1 MCESVFLNTGPWYTH
16 LSERTPRGSWYMKLF
31 RTNKVTVYDKG
42 CNLLDKVGSRIFSN
56 IFVGLKEEFAMSPS
70 IESIS
75 KYLVMV
81 NVEVQ
86 LNYK

>member
-1 MCESVFLNTGPWYTH
+1 MLAINC
-16 LSERTPRGSWYMKLF
+16 
-31 RTNKVTVYDKG
+31 DIG
-42 CNLLDKVGSRIFSN
+42 CILVDRIGFQCLYNFSN

-70 IESIS
+70 IESTS
-75 KYLVMV
+75 KYFVMV